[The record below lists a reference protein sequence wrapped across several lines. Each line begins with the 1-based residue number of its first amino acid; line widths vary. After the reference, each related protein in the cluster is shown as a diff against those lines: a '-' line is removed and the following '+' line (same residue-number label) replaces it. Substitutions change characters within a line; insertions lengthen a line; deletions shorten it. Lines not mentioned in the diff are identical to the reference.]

1 MIDSVA
7 PAAAGASPP
16 PLKAPGVAVRGA
28 GLRYDRRCHFEALDF
43 DLRPGETTCL
53 LGPSGIG
60 KSSLLRLIAGLGQP
74 GLSGLVTASDR
85 QPLAGRLALMAQQ
98 DHLLPWASVLDNVM
112 LGDRL
117 RGVAPEPARAQDLL
131 QRMGLAAA
139 AGLRPRALSGG
150 MRQRVALARTLYE
163 GSPVILMDE
172 PFSALDA
179 VTRHRLQGEAA
190 AWLAGRT
197 VLLVTHDPLEALR
210 LGHRLLVLAGQ
221 PAQLRE
227 LAVPPAAVPRPAG
240 DPLLAAAQ
248 DRLLAALA
256 AEAAP

>member
-1 MIDSVA
+1 M
-7 PAAAGASPP
+7 
-16 PLKAPGVAVRGA
+16 LRGA
-28 GLRYDRRCHFEALDF
+28 RLCYGRHCHFEGLDL
-43 DLRPGETTCL
+43 DLAPGETTCL

-60 KSSLLRLIAGLGQP
+60 KSSLLRLIAGLEQK
-74 GLSGLVTASDR
+74 GLSGTVTAGDHH
-85 QPLAGRLALMAQQ
+85 PLAGRLALMAQQ

-117 RGVAPEPARAQDLL
+117 RGTAPNAARARDLL
-131 QRMGLAAA
+131 QRLGLGAGAA
-139 AGLRPRALSGG
+139 LRPAALSGG

-163 GSPVILMDE
+163 GSPVVLMDE

-221 PAQLRE
+221 PARLQPV
-227 LAVPPAAVPRPAG
+227 AVPPAAVPRPAG

-248 DRLLAALA
+248 ERLLAALA
-256 AEAAP
+256 AEPAA

>member
-1 MIDSVA
+1 M
-7 PAAAGASPP
+7 
-16 PLKAPGVAVRGA
+16 LRGA
-28 GLRYDRRCHFEALDF
+28 RLCYGRHCHFEGLDL
-43 DLRPGETTCL
+43 DLAPGETTCL

-60 KSSLLRLIAGLGQP
+60 KSSLLRLIAGLEQK
-74 GLSGLVTASDR
+74 GLSGTVTAGDHR
-85 QPLAGRLALMAQQ
+85 PLAGRLALMAQQ

-117 RGVAPEPARAQDLL
+117 RGTAPNAARARDLL
-131 QRMGLAAA
+131 QRLGLGAAA
-139 AGLRPRALSGG
+139 ALRPAALSGG

-163 GSPVILMDE
+163 GSPVVLMDE

-221 PAQLRE
+221 PARLQPV
-227 LAVPPAAVPRPAG
+227 AVPPAAVPRPAG

-248 DRLLAALA
+248 ERLLAALA
-256 AEAAP
+256 AEPAA